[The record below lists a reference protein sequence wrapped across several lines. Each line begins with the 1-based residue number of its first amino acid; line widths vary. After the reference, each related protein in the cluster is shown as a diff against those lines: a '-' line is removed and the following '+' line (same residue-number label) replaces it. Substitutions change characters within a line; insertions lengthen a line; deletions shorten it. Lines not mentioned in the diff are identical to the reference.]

1 MKNLEVEYKYGKFC
15 TLTQHID
22 ELHIREAA
30 ISLHSLPNLL
40 ILKFWLW
47 LETSHT
53 ELDVRLCDE
62 ELLLCYSRL

>member
-30 ISLHSLPNLL
+30 SLLPSK

-47 LETSHT
+47 LETSHN
-53 ELDVRLCDE
+53 ELNVRLCDE
-62 ELLLCYSRL
+62 ELLLSYSGL